1 MNHDVLRVYRRTW
14 ALAFAAVAAGVL
26 FAPFLLAGSDPP
38 GISLARLI
46 VYMGL
51 GAGLL
56 TALAAHFG
64 LRWADRASLPMPL
77 LRSWEY
83 RQPVPWRHVGR
94 VAGLSIAAG
103 ISAGAACVLLA
114 HVVGF
119 PANPGGLLVR
129 IATTPFGGI
138 VTEVIAHLFLMSG
151 LVLAF
156 RRRTIPAVLVSAL
169 VFAVL
174 FHGGAAAGI
183 TASVRYTALALNAGM
198 AILTGFMYSSQ
209 GFEAAVL
216 THASAH
222 AIALAVN

>member
-1 MNHDVLRVYRRTW
+1 MSHDVARVCRRTW
-14 ALAFAAVAAGVL
+14 ALALAASAAGAL
-26 FAPFLLAGSDPP
+26 FAPFLLAGSDSA
-38 GISLARLI
+38 GISLVRPMM
-46 VYMGL
+46 YMAF
-51 GAGLL
+51 GAGLV

-83 RQPVPWRHVGR
+83 RQPVPWRQFGR
-94 VAGLSIAAG
+94 AAGLSIGVGILFGAAG
-103 ISAGAACVLLA
+103 VQLG

-138 VTEVIAHLFLMSG
+138 VTEVIIHLFLMSG

-156 RRRTIPAVLVSAL
+156 RRRTIPAVVVSAL
-169 VFAVL
+169 VFVVL
-174 FHGGAAAGI
+174 FHGGSAGI
-183 TASVRYTALALNAGM
+183 TLSVRYTALALNAAM
-198 AILTGFMYSSQ
+198 AILTGLIYSSQ

-222 AIALAVN
+222 AVALAVN

>member
-1 MNHDVLRVYRRTW
+1 MMYM
-14 ALAFAAVAAGVL
+14 AFGT
-26 FAPFLLAGSDPP
+26 
-38 GISLARLI
+38 
-46 VYMGL
+46 GL
-51 GAGLL
+51 V

-83 RQPVPWRHVGR
+83 RQPVPWGQFGR
-94 VAGLSIAAG
+94 AAGLSIGVG
-103 ISAGAACVLLA
+103 ILFGAASVQLG

-138 VTEVIAHLFLMSG
+138 VTEVIIHLFLMSG

-156 RRRTIPAVLVSAL
+156 RRRTIPAVVVSAL
-169 VFAVL
+169 VFVVL
-174 FHGGAAAGI
+174 FHGGSVAGI
-183 TASVRYTALALNAGM
+183 TLSVRYTALALNAAM
-198 AILTGFMYSSQ
+198 AILTGLIYSSQ

-222 AIALAVN
+222 AVALAVN